1 MIILKPVDI
10 FPTLIKMSIIFVM
23 LITSLALARYILNF
37 GKKFLLTKKNL
48 HLLKKLKLVS

>member
-10 FPTLIKMSIIFVM
+10 FTTLIKMAIIFVM
-23 LITSLALARYILNF
+23 LITSLALTRYILNL

-48 HLLKKLKLVS
+48 HLLKKLNLVN